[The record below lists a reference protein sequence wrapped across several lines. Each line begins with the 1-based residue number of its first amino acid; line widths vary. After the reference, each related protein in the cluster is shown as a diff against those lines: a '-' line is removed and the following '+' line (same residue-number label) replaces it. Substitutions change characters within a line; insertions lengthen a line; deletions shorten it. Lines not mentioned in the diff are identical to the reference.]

1 MTAIINY
8 ILEAN
13 FGLLLTLAFY
23 MLFLRKETNFRF
35 MRMYLLAGILAS
47 LVFPLVDVQVDQE
60 SSPLSI
66 SRIIPSYWLPEV
78 VITASGEVQPQ
89 EASFSF
95 WKYAGVA
102 YYAGLSLCCL
112 LVILQMIQLW
122 RIFKNSTTYQ
132 VDKLRIA
139 ESAEDKPT
147 FSFFNFIFIGK
158 AHELSAQEKE
168 QIILHESVHARQ
180 WHSFDILLI
189 NILKIFFWFNPFINT
204 YKKNFIQLHEF
215 EADARAVE
223 NADVNKYCSLLAR
236 VALES
241 ADYRLA
247 NHFNN
252 SLTVKRIE
260 MMRTIKT
267 NIKEWKLIALALVLP
282 GVFLFVACQDQVEN
296 DMMEITQNSSHA
308 LIVPQYIQERFEAV
322 KKQNPQKNYA
332 LLELN
337 ETASQKLETLKQQ
350 YGLPSSMEVIKT
362 VNGKPVSGPVTGR
375 ASDVLIE
382 RKPGD
387 SEQPSPDIQIRA
399 TEPQVEGEQTFAIVE
414 FNDQASRITEAA
426 AQDEKIF
433 TVVEEQPEFNGGY
446 DAMMEFI
453 RENLRYPADARQQG
467 VEGTVYVSFIVET
480 DGRVTSSKIIRGISA
495 ACDNEVLRMMNLMP
509 NWKPGR
515 QSGQDVRVRFV
526 LPIKF
531 ALNNQSPPQN
541 QK

>member
-1 MTAIINY
+1 MI
-8 ILEAN
+8 E
-13 FGLLLTLAFY
+13 
-23 MLFLRKETNFRF
+23 LF
-35 MRMYLLAGILAS
+35 
-47 LVFPLVDVQVDQE
+47 
-60 SSPLSI
+60 
-66 SRIIPSYWLPEV
+66 
-78 VITASGEVQPQ
+78 
-89 EASFSF
+89 
-95 WKYAGVA
+95 
-102 YYAGLSLCCL
+102 
-112 LVILQMIQLW
+112 
-122 RIFKNSTTYQ
+122 RIFRSSRTYEI
-132 VDKLRIA
+132 DGLRIA
-139 ESAEDKPT
+139 ESVEDQPT
-147 FSFFNFIFIGK
+147 FSFFNYVFIGK
-158 AHELSAQEKE
+158 AHALSEQEKE
-168 QIILHESVHARQ
+168 QIIRHETVHAKQ

-189 NILKIFFWFNPFINT
+189 NILKVFFWFNPFINT

-495 ACDNEVLRMMNLMP
+495 ACDNEVLRMMEIMP

-531 ALNNQSPPQN
+531 SLNNQSPPEN

>member
-47 LVFPLVDVQVDQE
+47 LVFPLVDVHVDQE

-66 SRIIPSYWLPEV
+66 GRLIPSYWLPEV

-95 WKYAGVA
+95 WKYASVA
-102 YYAGLSLCCL
+102 YYAGLILCCL
-112 LVILQMIQLW
+112 LVILQLVQLW
-122 RIFKNSTTYQ
+122 RIFKNSTIYQ

-139 ESAEDKPT
+139 ESVEDKPT

-282 GVFLFVACQDQVEN
+282 GVFLFVACQDQIG
-296 DMMEITQNSSHA
+296 DDALEIAKNSSHTMD
-308 LIVPQYIQERFEAV
+308 IPQHVQARFEQLKKENPTKTFAV
-322 KKQNPQKNYA
+322 V
-332 LLELN
+332 ELN
-337 ETASQKLETLKQQ
+337 ETASSKLETLKKE
-350 YGLPSSMEVIKT
+350 YGLPKSIEVFKT
-362 VNGKPVSGPVTGR
+362 VDGKILEAQTKMR
-375 ASDVLIE
+375 TIEHDLVLLPE
-382 RKPGD
+382 TSQDGQR
-387 SEQPSPDIQIRA
+387 
-399 TEPQVEGEQTFAIVE
+399 TLAIIE
-414 FNDQASRITEAA
+414 FNEHAGRVSEAA

-495 ACDNEVLRMMNLMP
+495 ACDNEVLRMMEIMP

-531 ALNNQSPPQN
+531 SLNNQSPPEN

>member
-13 FGLLLTLAFY
+13 LGLLLTLAFY

-35 MRMYLLAGILAS
+35 MRIYLLAAILAS
-47 LVFPLVDVQVDQE
+47 LVFPLVDVQFNQE

-66 SRIIPSYWLPEV
+66 GRLIPSYWLPEV
-78 VITASGEVQPQ
+78 VITASGEVHPQ
-89 EASFSF
+89 EASLSF

-102 YYAGLSLCCL
+102 YYAGLILCCL
-112 LVILQMIQLW
+112 LVILQLIQLW

-139 ESAEDKPT
+139 ESTEDKPT

-180 WHSFDILLI
+180 WHSFDILLT
-189 NILKIFFWFNPFINT
+189 NILKVFFWFNPFINT

-282 GVFLFVACQDQVEN
+282 VVFIFVACQDQVEN
-296 DMMEITQNSSHA
+296 EMMEITQNSSHA
-308 LIVPQYIQERFEAV
+308 LIVPEYIEKRFEQV
-322 KKQNPQKNYA
+322 KKANPQKKYA

-350 YGLPSSMEVIKT
+350 YGLPASMEVLKI
-362 VNGKPVSGPVTGR
+362 VNGKPVGEPVTGR
-375 ASDVLIE
+375 AGNIIVE

-387 SEQPSPDIQIRA
+387 SGQPSPDIKIRR

-426 AQDEKIF
+426 AQDEKVF

-446 DAMMEFI
+446 DAMMAFI

-480 DGRVTSSKIIRGISA
+480 DGRVTSPKIIRGISP
-495 ACDNEVLRMMNLMP
+495 ACDDEVVRIMELMP
-509 NWKPGR
+509 KWKPGK

-531 ALNNQSPPQN
+531 SLNNQSAPQ
-541 QK
+541 K